1 MKFIVLSTLLACF
14 VFSTEPSIYDFKV
27 AALQREH
34 SQINFSDFK
43 GKKILIVNT
52 ASKSPYTFQ
61 MEELE
66 KLYRAYHDKLVIVG
80 FPAGSDFGDQE
91 LKSNREISDFCTFT
105 YDITFPMAEKVTTV
119 GEMRHPIFSYL
130 ISEAKKMAL
139 DDPIIKWNFTKFLLD
154 ENGKLVKVFPADVTP
169 LSTEVT
175 SYLNNTRS
183 WQ

>member
-1 MKFIVLSTLLACF
+1 MKLIFLSTLLSVF
-14 VFSTEPSIYDFKV
+14 VFNGASIYDFKV
-27 AALQREH
+27 NALQREDA
-34 SQINFSDFK
+34 QINFADFK

-66 KLYRAYHDKLVIVG
+66 KLYRAYKDKLVVVG

-91 LKSNREISDFCTFT
+91 LKTNREIHDFCTYT

-130 ISEAKKMAL
+130 ITEAKKLAM
-139 DDPIIKWNFTKFLLD
+139 DDPVIKWNFTKFLLD
-154 ENGKLVKVFPADVTP
+154 ENGQLVKVFPADITP

-175 SYLNNTRS
+175 SYLNNTRK
-183 WQ
+183 W